1 MMKSVIEE
9 ANLLFDH
16 SSQIRRDLHR
26 YPEVGFKEFR
36 TSGVIASELRNLG
49 YDVTTGI
56 AKTGVIGI
64 LNGSKAGRVGM
75 LRFDMDALPI
85 TEENHTDYVSLH
97 PGVMHACGHDGHIAV
112 GLTVAR
118 ILRTYQE
125 EIAGTVKIIFQ
136 PAEEMLGGAEM
147 MIAEGVLENPH
158 PDFVLGFHLWNEQPL
173 GWLGITPGAMMA
185 CMDSFVVKI
194 IGRGGHGAVPNQA
207 VDPVIAS
214 AQIILALQ
222 TIVAR
227 NVSPF
232 QSAVLSITCI
242 HAGEAANI
250 IPGSVELKGTI
261 RTFQPEAR
269 QMILRRFNE
278 IIERI
283 AEGMGCLA
291 EIKVKN
297 DTPPVVND
305 AKLSGKIKGLAQQMF
320 PEAVI
325 DDNHCLMVSE
335 DMAFYLQK
343 IPGCFVLVG
352 SANAQKNLNASH
364 HNPKFDFDEKA
375 LPIAAGFLA
384 ASVLDF
390 LGITE

>member
-158 PDFVLGFHLWNEQPL
+158 PDFVLGFH
-173 GWLGITPGAMMA
+173 
-185 CMDSFVVKI
+185 
-194 IGRGGHGAVPNQA
+194 
-207 VDPVIAS
+207 
-214 AQIILALQ
+214 
-222 TIVAR
+222 
-227 NVSPF
+227 
-232 QSAVLSITCI
+232 
-242 HAGEAANI
+242 
-250 IPGSVELKGTI
+250 
-261 RTFQPEAR
+261 
-269 QMILRRFNE
+269 
-278 IIERI
+278 
-283 AEGMGCLA
+283 
-291 EIKVKN
+291 
-297 DTPPVVND
+297 
-305 AKLSGKIKGLAQQMF
+305 
-320 PEAVI
+320 
-325 DDNHCLMVSE
+325 
-335 DMAFYLQK
+335 
-343 IPGCFVLVG
+343 
-352 SANAQKNLNASH
+352 
-364 HNPKFDFDEKA
+364 
-375 LPIAAGFLA
+375 
-384 ASVLDF
+384 
-390 LGITE
+390 